1 MVKRFEPSRD
11 REVIVAL
18 DVRLVRG
25 EAWGT
30 PPDASAV
37 ESLFVVAASLARSL
51 GLERVPFGVAAAGY
65 TGGGY
70 RIAWLPV
77 AEGPGQAARAFDL
90 LARVASDPLARFSD
104 VLGLVRRSAKPGS
117 TVVVV
122 TGRDP
127 STYLAELRRL
137 ERTGSQTLVIA
148 CGPDG
153 VADAGRA
160 RAAGLAARSAR
171 LDGPWQTAGHLVMG
185 R

>member
-1 MVKRFEPSRD
+1 M
-11 REVIVAL
+11 
-18 DVRLVRG
+18 
-25 EAWGT
+25 GT

-51 GLERVPFGVAAAGY
+51 GLERVPFGVATAGLQ
-65 TGGGY
+65 GGGY

-90 LARVASDPLARFSD
+90 LARAASDPLAPFSD
-104 VLGLVRRSAKPGS
+104 VVRWVARFARAGS

-127 STYLAELRRL
+127 TTYVADLHRL
-137 ERTGSQTLVIA
+137 ERSGCQTLVLA

-153 VADAGRA
+153 SQSRPCTCRRTRREERPPRRAVADG
-160 RAAGLAARSAR
+160 
-171 LDGPWQTAGHLVMG
+171 GPPRDRPVTP
-185 R
+185 